1 MPLPFE
7 ITANGKTNRTIIPIN
22 GIIVNSALPP
32 QVDAK
37 GYYLKKVTSA
47 E

>member
-7 ITANGKTNRTIIPIN
+7 ITANGQTTRTIIPSE
-22 GIIVNSALPP
+22 GIVVNAALPP

-37 GYYLKKVTSA
+37 GYYLKKVTIQ
-47 E
+47 

>member
-7 ITANGKTNRTIIPIN
+7 ITTSAGTNKTIIGKE
-22 GIIVNSALPP
+22 GITVNSTSPP

-37 GYYLKKVTSA
+37 GYYLKKITLQ
-47 E
+47 